1 MFEKKIYC
9 KQSEKYIGKILSLYI
24 IENIS
29 TCEIDLQNMENVC
42 YFIYYSY
49 EIIELQIFLIIR
61 IVIFRFII
69 IDKYFLK

>member
-29 TCEIDLQNMENVC
+29 ICEIDLQNIENVC
-42 YFIYYSY
+42 YI
-49 EIIELQIFLIIR
+49 L
-61 IVIFRFII
+61 
-69 IDKYFLK
+69 

>member
-29 TCEIDLQNMENVC
+29 ICRST
-42 YFIYYSY
+42 
-49 EIIELQIFLIIR
+49 
-61 IVIFRFII
+61 
-69 IDKYFLK
+69 KYRERLLFYIL